1 MSKAKIKD
9 LESKIEALVI
19 AIPREQDAYDFY
31 SELAEEYEDK
41 ASQEM
46 FAYLAKQEMQH
57 KKNLENILRRLELE
71 LEEAKKNK

>member
-1 MSKAKIKD
+1 MSKELIKN

-19 AIPREQDAYDFY
+19 AIPREQDAYEFY
-31 SELAEEYEDK
+31 LELSEEYEDK
-41 ASQEM
+41 ASKEM

-57 KKNLENILRRLELE
+57 KKNLENILRGLEVQ